1 MFTTTTNNTTQ
12 TAIEFIDKFFTEA
25 NTIERKTFKKF
36 VEAMPEDCLTPE
48 QIETSYTA
56 FTGKKPRYVVW
67 NALTSTECQQAR
79 NIGRAMLEI
88 IKLNETPISFSDAYL
103 KVAQPVSRW
112 EHKVPNTGVPGA
124 LRRCFKDMVKA
135 QAIDA
140 LEIKTCGRVA
150 IRMYYL
156 K

>member
-1 MFTTTTNNTTQ
+1 MFTTTNDTTQ

-25 NTIERKTFKKF
+25 STIERKSFKKF
-36 VEAMPEDCLTPE
+36 VAAMPEDCLTPE

-67 NALTSTECQQAR
+67 NALTGAECQQAR

-88 IKLNETPISFSDAYL
+88 IKLNEIPISFSDAYL
-103 KVAQPVSRW
+103 KVAQPVGW
-112 EHKVPNTGVPGA
+112 AHNVPNTGVPGA
-124 LRRCFKDMVKA
+124 LRRCFKDMAKA
-135 QAIDA
+135 KAIDA